1 MDAIT
6 PMKLCA
12 SEAGSALR
20 ELSKRCGMIE
30 RTAGRILG
38 ALCAILLVGV
48 AVDGAQA
55 GETAGIPPEVVA
67 EYLHAIIQAD
77 RTLYST
83 HVVER
88 LQDLKVTVAAEEWKA
103 RGTLPL
109 PAQMLQMAG
118 QEIQGL
124 GLGLRIRLASL
135 SPIYEK
141 NGPADQFERAGLE
154 AVATNSKK
162 PYTGIIAE
170 NGRNIFKAIFAD
182 RAITKACV
190 GCHNS
195 HEQSPKQDYKL
206 NDVMGGI
213 IISFLVQ

>member
-1 MDAIT
+1 
-6 PMKLCA
+6 
-12 SEAGSALR
+12 
-20 ELSKRCGMIE
+20 MIE

-38 ALCAILLVGV
+38 GLCAIIFAGV
-48 AVDGAQA
+48 AMDVAQA
-55 GETAGIPPEVVA
+55 GETAGVPPEVVA
-67 EYLHAIIQAD
+67 EYIHAIIQAD
-77 RTLYST
+77 RTIYST

-135 SPIYEK
+135 GPIYEK

-154 AVATNSKK
+154 AVAKNPKK
-162 PYTGIIAE
+162 PYMGIIAE
-170 NGRNIFKAIFAD
+170 SDRHFFKAIFAD
-182 RAITKACV
+182 RAVSKACV
-190 GCHNS
+190 ACHNS
-195 HEQSPKQDYKL
+195 HDQSPKRDYKL
-206 NDVMGGI
+206 YDVMGGI
-213 IISFLVQ
+213 IISFPVP